1 MVGWECHFWVVIRG
15 PEIVHEACMCQ
26 GLLFEIKDNNFSKVP
41 TITQQVF
48 VNALKEMR
56 IQCLQ

>member
-1 MVGWECHFWVVIRG
+1 MNVGVGVSG
-15 PEIVHEACMCQ
+15 MCQ